1 MAGQTIGEK
10 RHYDRLE
17 EVSSLCEQEDLEL
30 IESEDDHYEY
40 IVRDMDGYNVCSG
53 SLAEIQE
60 TILRMIE
67 TGTF

>member
-17 EVSSLCEQEDLEL
+17 EVNSLCETENLEL
-30 IESEDDHYEY
+30 IESEADHFQY
-40 IVRDMDGYNVCSG
+40 IVKDMDGYEVCSG

-67 TGTF
+67 NGDF